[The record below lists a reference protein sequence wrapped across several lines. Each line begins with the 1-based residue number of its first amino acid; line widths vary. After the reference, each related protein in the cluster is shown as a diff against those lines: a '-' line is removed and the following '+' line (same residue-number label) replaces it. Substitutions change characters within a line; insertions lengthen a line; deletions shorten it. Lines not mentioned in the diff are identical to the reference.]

1 MTIPERHYTWSR
13 LDLFRFSAAT
23 GNAHRIHYD
32 VEHARSE
39 GLEGVVV
46 HTTLHAMMLW
56 QTLTAEVDEQA
67 IRGFS
72 WRNHAP
78 LVAGREVVVTASCE
92 RAADGWAVTLLECT
106 TDDATTICSGQAT
119 VVGTGAEGRRVAEG

>member
-1 MTIPERHYTWSR
+1 VRIPERRYSWST

-39 GLEGVVV
+39 GLPSVVV

-56 QTLTAEVDEQA
+56 QTLTAVVDEHAVRHFQ
-67 IRGFS
+67 

-78 LVAGREVVVTASCE
+78 LAAGREVVVSGTAEST
-92 RAADGWAVTLLECT
+92 DTGWVVLLEERR
-106 TDDATTICSGQAT
+106 TDDGTTMAT
-119 VVGTGAEGRRVAEG
+119 GRAIVAETNTSGA

>member
-1 MTIPERHYTWSR
+1 MHPSPHRFVWSR
-13 LDLFRFSAAT
+13 TDLFRFSAAT

-39 GLEGVVV
+39 GLDGVVV

-56 QTLTAEVDEQA
+56 QTLTADVDEA
-67 IRGFS
+67 RVRSFR

-78 LVAGREVVVTASCE
+78 LVADVEVEVTGEAT
-92 RAADGWAVTLLECT
+92 ATADGWSVELVERRCDDGALVASAHAEVSPPPAV
-106 TDDATTICSGQAT
+106 
-119 VVGTGAEGRRVAEG
+119 